1 MVARAYVDQLTR
13 SKGIEPGRA
22 GAVTG
27 ALAIVDRL
35 HSGRDKGAADAQ
47 KQLESLATAL
57 EGDAAGA
64 SGRDAQRLR
73 ALASTLKGRAAGL
86 R

>member
-13 SKGIEPGRA
+13 SKGIDPGRA

-27 ALAIVDRL
+27 ALAIVDRV
-35 HSGRDKGAADAQ
+35 HSGRDKGAADVLT
-47 KQLESLATAL
+47 QLESLATAL
-57 EGDAAGA
+57 DGDAAKA
-64 SGRDAQRLR
+64 SGLDASRLR
-73 ALASTLKGRAAGL
+73 ALAGTLRGRAAGL